1 MCSNFILN
9 YKLSII
15 KTSFFIINICMN
27 FTLEHR
33 VKFHYFIKMIKM
45 TRANIN

>member
-15 KTSFFIINICMN
+15 KTRFFIINICMN
-27 FTLEHR
+27 FTLEHH
-33 VKFHYFIKMIKM
+33 VKIHYFIKMINTTK
-45 TRANIN
+45 ANID